1 MQRWDS
7 VTIVGVG
14 LIGASI
20 GLALR
25 ERELAQ
31 AVVGVGRR
39 TSTLRTARQRG
50 AVTSTTTDLT
60 RGVRDSQLIVVC
72 TPVES
77 IATFV
82 LEAAANCPAGSIIT
96 DAGSTKFEIVRTV
109 DAGLKNGSRHAAFV
123 GSHPMAGRE
132 KTGPAHA
139 QADLFEGRVAVVT
152 PSKQSSAEAVNQ
164 VDQFW
169 ELLGSKVVRMSPQDH
184 DRSVA
189 AISHMP
195 HLVASA
201 LAAAT
206 PDEELLLASTGWLD
220 TTRIASGDPELWRQ
234 ILVENRGGVLKSLD
248 KFEKVLAAFRQ
259 ALERDQPEK
268 LLQLLAAGKQ
278 RRDSLGN

>member
-109 DAGLKNGSRHAAFV
+109 DAGLKNGSRQAAFV
-123 GSHPMAGRE
+123 RGSSMATASAALALEALPDSIRFFTPWMMPIRRNRLKEKCQCRSGRASR
-132 KTGPAHA
+132 P
-139 QADLFEGRVAVVT
+139 
-152 PSKQSSAEAVNQ
+152 
-164 VDQFW
+164 
-169 ELLGSKVVRMSPQDH
+169 
-184 DRSVA
+184 VA
-189 AISHMP
+189 A
-195 HLVASA
+195 
-201 LAAAT
+201 
-206 PDEELLLASTGWLD
+206 
-220 TTRIASGDPELWRQ
+220 Q
-234 ILVENRGGVLKSLD
+234 
-248 KFEKVLAAFRQ
+248 
-259 ALERDQPEK
+259 
-268 LLQLLAAGKQ
+268 
-278 RRDSLGN
+278 

>member
-25 ERELAQ
+25 ERELART
-31 AVVGVGRR
+31 VVGVGRR
-39 TSTLRTARQRG
+39 AATLRTARQRG

-60 RGVRDSQLIVVC
+60 RGVRDSQLILVC

-77 IATFV
+77 IARFV
-82 LEAAANCPAGSIIT
+82 LEAAASCSARSIIT
-96 DAGSTKFEIVRTV
+96 DAGSTKFEIVHTV
-109 DAGLKNGSRHAAFV
+109 DAGLKKSSHQVAFV
-123 GSHPMAGRE
+123 GSHPMAGSE
-132 KTGPAHA
+132 KTGPAYA
-139 QADLFEGRVAVVT
+139 QADLFEGRVSVVT
-152 PSKQSSAEAVNQ
+152 PSKQSNREAVEH
-164 VDQFW
+164 VERFW
-169 ELLGSKVVRMSPQDH
+169 ELLGSKVVRMSPKDH

-206 PDEELLLASTGWLD
+206 PAEELSLASTGWLD
-220 TTRIASGDPELWRQ
+220 TTRIAAGDPDLWRQ
-234 ILVENRGGVLKSLD
+234 ILVENRSGVLKSLD

-259 ALERDQPEK
+259 ALERDQQEK
-268 LLQLLAAGKQ
+268 LLQLLEAGKQ